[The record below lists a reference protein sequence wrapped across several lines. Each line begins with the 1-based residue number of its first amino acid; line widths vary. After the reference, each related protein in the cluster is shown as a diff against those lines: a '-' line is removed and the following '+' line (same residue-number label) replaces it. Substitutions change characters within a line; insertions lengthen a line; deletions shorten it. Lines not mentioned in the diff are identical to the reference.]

1 MPPSLPTREE
11 INPVHDDLDG
21 QVACE
26 HFFGKTVEEAE
37 ALFRESPLYFD
48 EDLFWMGPIAFRF
61 YVQAAIRFIQSDDVA
76 FQAGFINGIRSTLER
91 HLECDPPEELIPVAG
106 QLAAVCSYI
115 VEHWSKFGA
124 NEEIYGDLQLRYV
137 ALQRKFE
144 HLSGGIK
151 NTSLLT
157 TDQ

>member
-1 MPPSLPTREE
+1 MPQPLPTREE
-11 INPVHDDLDG
+11 LNPVHDDLDG

-76 FQAGFINGIRSTLER
+76 YQAGFINGFCGTLER
-91 HLECDPPEELIPVAG
+91 HLECDPLEELIPVAG

-115 VEHWSKFGA
+115 VEHWSKLDA
-124 NEEIYGDLQLRYV
+124 NKEIYGDLQLRYV
-137 ALQRKFE
+137 ALQQTFA
-144 HLSGGIK
+144 HLSGETK
-151 NTSLLT
+151 NAPSLT
-157 TDQ
+157 TD